1 MGLKP
6 NHIENQKQAAENALA
21 ARQAQLRAKGLDD
34 RALDRDPLI
43 RKTKAAIR
51 QAIHRQ
57 ERVTALDKQN
67 VERSQAKADKAAG
80 KSAGKSEDKP
90 KKKDGGKK
98 SKKEKKDA

>member
-6 NHIENQKQAAENALA
+6 NHIENQKQTAENALA

-51 QAIHRQ
+51 QAINRQ

-67 VERSQAKADKAAG
+67 AEGAQTKADKA
-80 KSAGKSEDKP
+80 AGKSEDKP
-90 KKKDGGKK
+90 KKKEGGGKKK
-98 SKKEKKDA
+98 SKKEKDA